1 MAPLLNPWLLDLELT
16 FWLFWF
22 GSTAE
27 EEDEEEE
34 VGWAAD
40 GEEDEVCVE
49 VMTVFDADIIEVMT
63 DTWVVG
69 LDDEVDELDE
79 VELDDVEVELED
91 VELDEE
97 LVELELV
104 DVELEVVDV
113 ELELV
118 EVDEVLVE
126 LELVEL
132 EPPWELDPS
141 SSSVSSSPFV

>member
-16 FWLFWF
+16 SWLFWF

-27 EEDEEEE
+27 EDDAEE

-40 GEEDEVCVE
+40 GEDDEVCVE

-69 LDDEVDELDE
+69 LDDEVDEVDELDE
-79 VELDDVEVELED
+79 VELDDLEVELDD

-104 DVELEVVDV
+104 DVELELV